1 MELWHGE
8 WGWRDFPE
16 KVVSMGYGLQ
26 GDGRMTEKSDWV
38 EYVLEDDVQ
47 KTQRDQV
54 TKSGKNIVYQM
65 KKDVIYC
72 E

>member
-1 MELWHGE
+1 
-8 WGWRDFPE
+8 
-16 KVVSMGYGLQ
+16 MGYGLQ

-65 KKDVIYC
+65 KKDV
-72 E
+72 